1 MMRLAW
7 ALAWVTGSVV
17 LAFILAVAGAALAA
31 PADQLLPTPT
41 PTPTPTP
48 VAPAP
53 PELGGL
59 SGGFYAAVVALGILS
74 VIAGVGLLPMLTVLV
89 LSVMGYSYSSF
100 WGGLVVLFIAVG
112 VRVLRGR

>member
-1 MMRLAW
+1 MRPVW
-7 ALAWVTGSVV
+7 ALAWVMGSVS

-48 VAPAP
+48 VLPAS
-53 PELGGL
+53 PELGGQ
-59 SGGFYAAVVALGILS
+59 SGGFYAAVVALGVLS
-74 VIAGVGLLPMLTVLV
+74 VVSGVGLLPMLTVLV

-100 WGGLVVLFIAVG
+100 WGGVVVLFVAVG
-112 VRVLRGR
+112 TRVLRGR